1 MADQRKHHINP
12 YSFDENTR
20 SIYSRDNSL
29 LFGRDFPLFQGG
41 EESIIESIRRDLI
54 SRVTDS
60 IRPFSGFDIE
70 GSVDIPEDW
79 GNDDF
84 EKSLEGLNDYQRRQ
98 AISNARRN
106 AIIERTRNAPLSNEY
121 YHEGRPAPSI
131 TDPGKKRVAAYT
143 RVSTR
148 TQISSAENQEKFYQ
162 QKVNS
167 TDNWELVR
175 VYSDKG
181 ISGVDIKK
189 RKAFQQMLRDAAK
202 GDFDYI
208 LCMSVSRFS
217 RNITQCIDAVNRLK
231 NANSR
236 KPVGVFFET
245 ENIFTLSRDS
255 MQAFGVHAL
264 LAHWESENKSKRM
277 ILSMDQRIMI
287 GQYQIVD
294 LFGYRHNWKGE
305 LVVQTEEATVFRFIV
320 LSLIDGTS
328 ATEIAK
334 MLTER
339 GKKTLTGRT
348 IWTSGTL
355 GGLLGNER
363 RWGDLEARKT
373 ICYDYIEKKTMK
385 NNGQRDWAYVP
396 NHHQGIATEDEVR
409 AARMMLSAAGMLENG
424 MPELRVIAEGAL
436 KGFVSI
442 RPRWSGIDTQVLY
455 NACLSVYSDE
465 EVEEIER
472 ELRIWNGEEDDNV
485 VDMMLWQFKVAPS
498 MKIMN
503 SGTPSVTI
511 KRRSISFSS
520 SCQKRM
526 NCEWVELLYHPLR
539 HLLVIREGDS
549 KDPNSFHWMKEGK
562 TVGTAE
568 AGAFSTCLYESLHW
582 KTDYE
587 YRFKGISREREG
599 QKIMIFSVDE
609 PLILE
614 TAKTKREKEEAMAA
628 GVRHPAESLYVNY
641 KTDDEE
647 YNDRMDR
654 LRYRNIALN
663 QQQVISPI
671 TGQDIQGR
679 SVVLHNP
686 LVGKVGTRQER
697 EDELERL
704 FAAM

>member
-1 MADQRKHHINP
+1 MSEIKRHINP
-12 YSFDENTR
+12 YSIDENTR
-20 SIYSRDNSL
+20 SIYSGNDFSFL
-29 LFGRDFPLFQGG
+29 GRSFPPFHGQ
-41 EESIIESIRRDLI
+41 EQSVIEAIRRDI
-54 SRVTDS
+54 INKVTDRM
-60 IRPFSGFDIE
+60 RPFSGFDIE
-70 GSVDIPEDW
+70 GSVDIPDDW
-79 GNDDF
+79 GSDDF
-84 EKSLEGLNDYQRRQ
+84 EKSLEGLNDYQKRQ
-98 AISNARRN
+98 AISTARRN

-121 YHEGRPAPSI
+121 FHEGRPAPSI
-131 TDPGKKRVAAYT
+131 TDPGKRRVVAYS

-148 TQISSAENQEKFYQ
+148 SQIQSAQNQEKYYE
-162 QKVNS
+162 QKVAN

-181 ISGVDIKK
+181 ISGVDIKR
-189 RKAFQQMLRDAAK
+189 RKQFQQMLKDAAK

-217 RNITQCIDAVNRLK
+217 RNISQCLDAVNKLR
-231 NANSR
+231 NAN
-236 KPVGVFFET
+236 KNHPVGVFFET

-294 LFGYRHNWKGE
+294 LFGYRHNWKGK
-305 LVVQTEEATVFRFIV
+305 LVIQTEEATVFRFIV

-328 ATEIAK
+328 ATEIAE
-334 MLTER
+334 MLTDME
-339 GKKTLTGRT
+339 KKTLTGRT
-348 IWTSGTL
+348 IWTSGTII
-355 GGLLGNER
+355 GLLGNER

-373 ICYDYIEKKTMK
+373 ICYDYIEKKSMK

-396 NHHQGIATEDEVR
+396 NHHQGIATEDEVK

-424 MPELRVIAEGAL
+424 LPELRVIEEGAL

-442 RPRWSGIDTQVLY
+442 RPRWDGINTQVLY

-472 ELRIWNGEEDDNV
+472 ELRIWNGEETVNI
-485 VDMMLWQFKVAPS
+485 VDMQLGRFKAIPS

-503 SGTPSVTI
+503 RGTASVTI
-511 KRRSISFSS
+511 KRRSIHFNST
-520 SCQKRM
+520 CQERM
-526 NCEWVELLYHPLR
+526 GCEWVELLYHPLR
-539 HLLVIREGDS
+539 HMLIIREGDS
-549 KDPNSFHWMKEGK
+549 KDPNSFRWMKDGK
-562 TVGTAE
+562 LVNAAE
-568 AGAFSTCLYESLHW
+568 AGAFATCLYESLHW

-587 YRFKGISREREG
+587 YRFKGISRERDGE
-599 QKIMIFSVDE
+599 KIMIFSVDE
-609 PLILE
+609 PLIFE
-614 TAKTKREKEEAMAA
+614 TAKTKKEKAAAKAA
-628 GVRHPAESLYVNY
+628 GVKHPAESLYVNY
-641 KTDDEE
+641 KTDDDEF
-647 YNDRMDR
+647 NLRMDR

-663 QQQVISPI
+663 QQQVINQVTGRDI
-671 TGQDIQGR
+671 TGR

-686 LVGKVGTRQER
+686 LVGGIGTRE
-697 EDELERL
+697 EIENELERL